1 MGIDSL
7 SQRQRF
13 WLFVT
18 LTTITLLGYSILS
31 KVLWPKDPKAEQA
44 KATEVAKGTELAKAG
59 EKKDTAPAGKNDAPA
74 KKDDSKKDDTKQAA
88 KEPDPVA
95 NATEDLNKI
104 LASRGE
110 EKQHILGD
118 EKSKLKV
125 VFTDRGAAIRSITLN
140 DHEASD
146 RQTGRRLDPNEEG
159 RRPRMVLVTD
169 DEFKFDP
176 KKRRSQLPLAE
187 QFELLSY
194 RLALLNDKEQIP
206 AEFAALP
213 WKQLDGATTEKLSYA
228 AEVPSKNLKITK
240 IYSLEKDTYHVSME
254 LQFAPID
261 ASKTTQFTYELSGP
275 QGLPV
280 EGLRWKS
287 ASFRNFVFV
296 TQDAEKAT
304 NLNRTLEGIE
314 RLNKE
319 GPPRSFTL
327 SDPKNKQIFLYGGVM
342 IQFFASLA
350 IVDHAKDETTP
361 FLIDKVLAEYV
372 GPDYDAPPFYKD
384 RQGRMTT
391 KIISNPVTLDK
402 GQPVSHKYLL
412 YAGPSKAMLLKFEEG
427 VQAGLYQKYT
437 DQFHLD
443 QMTDASDFPNM
454 PFQRLGI
461 TSLLVKSTNMMHS
474 LLEWL
479 HSVVKNYGVAIILMT
494 VLVRLLLFPLSR
506 KQAQNQAKMQEQM
519 KVIRPEM
526 EKIKKQYANDRQAYA
541 VAQMELFKK
550 HKMSPLAGCNGC
562 WILIF
567 QMPVFLG
574 LYFAL
579 RESIHLR
586 MAGFLWI
593 DNLAMPDMLLHWGD
607 NFLSNLPVGFLYL
620 GPYLHILP
628 IISVSVMYMYQKLM
642 APPAMDEQQEQ
653 QIKMMN
659 YMTLVMGLAFYWV
672 ASGLCLYFIVS
683 SLWGMVERR
692 FVKKAKDQAIAQ
704 WQERREKGNIKD
716 KTEDN
721 KSTGMR
727 GKLGDMWRDLQN
739 KADKRS

>member
-18 LTTITLLGYSILS
+18 LTTVTLLGYSLLS
-31 KVLWPKDPKAEQA
+31 RLWMKEPKAEQA
-44 KATEVAKGTELAKAG
+44 KATEVAKGTEPAKAG
-59 EKKDTAPAGKNDAPA
+59 EKKDTAPAGKNEVAQKDQIREPFKEAEPIVDRNDA
-74 KKDDSKKDDTKQAA
+74 
-88 KEPDPVA
+88 
-95 NATEDLNKI
+95 LNKL

-110 EKQHILGD
+110 EKQHVLGD
-118 EKSKLKV
+118 ETSKLKV
-125 VFTDRGAAIRSITLN
+125 VFSDRGGIRSMTLN

-146 RQTGRRLDPNEEG
+146 RQTGRRLEPNASG
-159 RRPRMVLVTD
+159 QRPRLTLVTD
-169 DEFKFDP
+169 DEDKFDP
-176 KKRRSQLPLAE
+176 KKPRSQQPLSK

-194 RLALLNDKEQIP
+194 RLALFNDKEQIP
-206 AEFAALP
+206 AELAALP
-213 WKQLDGATTEKLSYA
+213 WKQLDGATSEKLSYV

-240 IYSLEKDTYHVSME
+240 NFTLEKDTYHISME

-261 ASKTTQFTYELSGP
+261 SSKPTQFTYELSGP
-275 QGLPV
+275 QGLPI
-280 EGLRWKS
+280 EGLRWKPS
-287 ASFRNFVFV
+287 GSSFRHYVFV
-296 TQDAEKAT
+296 TQDAEKTT
-304 NLNRTLEGIE
+304 NLSRTLEGIE
-314 RLNKE
+314 KLNKD
-319 GPPRSFTL
+319 GPPRSYTL
-327 SDPKNKQIFLYGGVM
+327 NETKGKQNFLFGGVM

-350 IVDHAKDETTP
+350 IVDHGKDETPP
-361 FLIDKVLAEYV
+361 FLIDKVLAEFV
-372 GPDYDAPPFYKD
+372 GNDYDAPEFYKD

-391 KIISNPVTLDK
+391 KLVSTPVTLEK
-402 GQPVSHKYLL
+402 GQTVSHKYLL
-412 YAGPSKAMLLKFEEG
+412 YAGPSKAMLLRFEQG
-427 VQAGLYQKYT
+427 VQPGLYERYA
-437 DQFHLD
+437 DQLHLD
-443 QMTDASDFPNM
+443 QMTDATDFPNG

-461 TSLLVKSTNMMHS
+461 TGLLVKSTNMMHF

-479 HSVVKNYGVAIILMT
+479 HSVVMNYGIAIIFMT
-494 VLVRLLLFPLSR
+494 VLVRLCLFPLSR

-519 KVIRPEM
+519 KVMRPEM
-526 EKIKKQYANDRQAYA
+526 EKIKKQFANDRQAYA
-541 VAQMELFKK
+541 AAQMELFKK

-562 WILIF
+562 WILF
-567 QMPVFLG
+567 LQMPVFLG

-586 MAGFLWI
+586 LAGFLWI

-607 NFLSNLPVGFLYL
+607 HFVTNLPISFLYL

-683 SLWGMVERR
+683 SLWGMVERK
-692 FVKKAKDQAIAQ
+692 FTKKAKEQAVAQ
-704 WQERREKGNIKD
+704 WQEKRDKGND
-716 KTEDN
+716 KS
-721 KSTGMR
+721 KSDEEKPARGVR

-739 KADKRS
+739 RADKRS